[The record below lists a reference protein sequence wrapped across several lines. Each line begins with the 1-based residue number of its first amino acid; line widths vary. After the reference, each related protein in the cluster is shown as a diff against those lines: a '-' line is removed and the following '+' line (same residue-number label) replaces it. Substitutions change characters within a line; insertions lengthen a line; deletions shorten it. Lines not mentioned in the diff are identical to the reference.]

1 MISRQA
7 LRSSTPTDAAVRR
20 IGWIVMACSL
30 CALSCQVETSEPTR
44 SGGAVE
50 AKSVPTETSDEIRVL
65 GVLPE
70 FTLTDQNGDAFGLN
84 ELRGKVWIGT
94 FIFTR
99 CPATCP
105 QQTAKMGNLQRSL
118 SKHEAWEDIR
128 LVSFSVDPEHDT
140 PLVLRR
146 YAERFSADPRHWKF
160 LTGDRSVIWNLSKEG
175 FYLLVKNAPLESTGP
190 ILHSQQLALV
200 DRSGR
205 LRGYYDALNPAE
217 VGKLK
222 RDLDR
227 VVAETK

>member
-1 MISRQA
+1 MMSRKE
-7 LRSSTPTDAAVRR
+7 LRSSTPTDTAARR
-20 IGWIVMACSL
+20 IGWIALACSL
-30 CALSCQVETSEPTR
+30 CALGCQYETAELAR
-44 SGGAVE
+44 SGDAAGAN
-50 AKSVPTETSDEIRVL
+50 SVRNETPDEIRVL
-65 GVLPE
+65 GILPE
-70 FTLTDQNGDAFGLN
+70 FKLTDQNGDEFGLR

-105 QQTAKMGNLQRSL
+105 QQTAEMGNLQRSL

-140 PLVLRR
+140 PLVLRQ
-146 YAERFSADPRHWKF
+146 YAERFSADPQHWKF
-160 LTGDRSVIWNLSKEG
+160 LTGDRSVIWNLSKDG
-175 FYLLVKNAPLESTGP
+175 FYLLVDDAPLDSTGP

-205 LRGYYDALNPAE
+205 LRGYYDALDPAE

-227 VVAETK
+227 VVAENK